1 METKTILT
9 KFFDI
14 VDQFDRNLYGKRMQY
29 FMWGTISVLI
39 ISPFLDWILEVPHD
53 RLTYLTTFIF
63 LIFIITM
70 ILAWLGSWRDDEGNW
85 TWKRAKSR
93 LQTYYEMMKDASV
106 ETKTNS
112 LDETLYIVGRTLF
125 FSSLVWKAFQNLSV
139 FVRKPL
145 ESLTGSYFSDMREF
159 EKMTNKFYWIML
171 LAGVA
176 IIYYLYRKNEQIL
189 SRVKNEIRQLFGG
202 KSAVG
207 EKYFN
212 EIARIDVRSTT
223 ELVINSRYD
232 EHVKLITTQNKSS
245 LFNDFVNALQNWNP
259 RNCYY
264 EYEFQEKLIRY
275 LRKVMPDATIE
286 TERPIGLVTDGN
298 RGRADI
304 VINDT
309 ILIEMKRDTSA
320 GAVQRAKGQMMQYSD
335 IWKDKGPVILLL
347 CDYEYEHAKVSFA
360 STMSDLIRLERSALT
375 IVAKPI

>member
-1 METKTILT
+1 MERKIFSAKLFNTID
-9 KFFDI
+9 KI
-14 VDQFDRNLYGKRMQY
+14 DRRLYGKRMQF

-39 ISPFLDWILEVPHD
+39 IAPLLDWILEVPHD

-63 LIFIITM
+63 LIFVM
-70 ILAWLGSWRDDEGNW
+70 IMIFAWLGSWRDDSGNW

-112 LDETLYIVGRTLF
+112 ADETLYKIGRTLF
-125 FSSLVWKAFQNLSV
+125 FLALVWKAFQNLSV
-139 FVRKPL
+139 FVRKPF
-145 ESLTGSYFSDMREF
+145 ETLTGSYLSNMRTF
-159 EKMTNKFYWIML
+159 EKFTNQYYLLML
-171 LAGVA
+171 LIGMA
-176 IIYYLYRKNEQIL
+176 IIYYLYRKNAKIL

-202 KSAVG
+202 RSAVG

-212 EIARIDVRSTT
+212 EIARIDVRSNS

-264 EYEFQEKLIRY
+264 EYEFQEKLFRY

-309 ILIEMKRDTSA
+309 ILIEMKRDTST

-347 CDYEYEHAKVSFA
+347 CDYEYEHAKVRFA
-360 STMSDLIRLERSALT
+360 STMSDLVRLERSALT